1 MPSSDP
7 SAPQVRLA
15 ALREAVP
22 LALAEPTPNPQSPW
36 ADDALHRASLATAL
50 TTRVRHTTDPL
61 VLSVTGGWGSGKT
74 FFLARW
80 KLHLDQSNIP
90 AFYYNAWNDD
100 FSPDPLIPILA
111 GLTSLKPT
119 GDATAD
125 ALIERIRRSAIPLL
139 ATNASN
145 FLKTKYGI
153 DTSALS
159 ETSPDDLLSSH
170 RALDAHRKELISA
183 LVDWIAAVCPP
194 SGSAV
199 CIVDELDRCRP
210 TYAIELL
217 ERVKHV
223 FNIPRLVF
231 VLGIN
236 PIELANSVK
245 HVYGDI
251 DSRGYLR
258 RFFDAEFHL
267 PVADMDA
274 YCKFLS
280 KRSGLES
287 YFAQRSAIFRQIG
300 QNPPVDFAPVYDFLG
315 KVSPLLN
322 LSLRQIDRCFGMMA
336 IVVKNLPDRFIL
348 NPYLL
353 GILLALRSHNADFYH
368 EFVSGTKTGAQVMHQ
383 IEEWIGD
390 KRPPGMEFMLDMM
403 EISLYATHLRDMYT
417 RTDQTDTDSPIEQ
430 LELIARGQPAN
441 RSHLLAKSTRSAGPL
456 RAKRLLERY
465 EHLKSPVGQV
475 AGSSEYLKVLADLIN
490 MVPTTTAA

>member
-1 MPSSDP
+1 MPSSEP
-7 SAPQVRLA
+7 SAPQARLT
-15 ALREAVP
+15 ALREAIP
-22 LALAEPTPNPQSPW
+22 LTLAELTPDPQSPW
-36 ADDALHRASLATAL
+36 ADDALHRASLATSL
-50 TTRVRHTTDPL
+50 TTRVRHNTDPL

-74 FFLARW
+74 FFLTRW

-100 FSPDPLIPILA
+100 FSTDPLIPILH
-111 GLTSLKPT
+111 GLASLKPT
-119 GDATAD
+119 DDAAAD
-125 ALIERIRRSAIPLL
+125 ALIKRLRHSAIPLL
-139 ATNASN
+139 ITNASN
-145 FLKTKYGI
+145 LLKTRYGI
-153 DTSALS
+153 DTSTLS
-159 ETSPDDLLSSH
+159 ETSSDDFLSSY
-170 RALDAHRKELISA
+170 RALTDHREELKSA
-183 LVDWIAAVCPP
+183 LVDWTEAVLPP

-217 ERVKHV
+217 ERVKHI

-236 PIELANSVK
+236 PVELANSVK

-267 PVADMDA
+267 PRADTDT
-274 YCKFLS
+274 YCKFLAT
-280 KRSGLES
+280 RSGLEE
-287 YFAQRSAIFRQIG
+287 YFERQSAIFRQTG
-300 QNPPVDFAPVYDFLG
+300 QNPPRDFAPVYDFLG
-315 KVSPLLN
+315 KVSPLLK

-336 IVVKNLPDRFIL
+336 IVAKNLPDRFML

-353 GILLALRSHNADFYH
+353 GTLLALRSHNADFYL
-368 EFVSGTKTGAQVMHQ
+368 EFVSGTKTGAQVMRQ
-383 IEEWIGD
+383 VEEWIGD
-390 KRPPGMEFMLDMM
+390 KRPPEMQFMLDMM

-441 RSHLLAKSTRSAGPL
+441 RSHLLAESTLSAGPQK
-456 RAKRLLERY
+456 AKRLLELYTR
-465 EHLKSPVGQV
+465 LRSPVGHI

-490 MVPTTTAA
+490 MTPTTTAA